1 MRREVLIVGAIAV
14 LAVAALAIGARLY
27 RSAQA
32 REATAVAAAPVD
44 PTLLERPDSPSKGP
58 RDAKVTIVEFLDPGC
73 EACRAMFPIVERLMR
88 EYDGQV
94 RLVVR
99 YLPLH
104 QNSALAAAALEA
116 AGEQGRYWDML
127 QILFLYQPEWG
138 DHRQPRPELIPT
150 YAERIGLDM
159 AAFEPS
165 YQGIKHRAKVERDR
179 ADADRLGVRGT
190 PSFFVNGRPLE
201 QLGYAQLKA
210 MIDEELAK

>member
-1 MRREVLIVGAIAV
+1 
-14 LAVAALAIGARLY
+14 
-27 RSAQA
+27 
-32 REATAVAAAPVD
+32 
-44 PTLLERPDSPSKGP
+44 
-58 RDAKVTIVEFLDPGC
+58 
-73 EACRAMFPIVERLMR
+73 
-88 EYDGQV
+88 
-94 RLVVR
+94 
-99 YLPLH
+99 
-104 QNSALAAAALEA
+104 EA

-210 MIDEELAK
+210 MIDEELAKYDLAFPVSTKILAAPEPAPAHRQRFPAVPARPRGTARNVLESTPSIALRARGRRRARN